1 MKRLTLIRHA
11 QADPELPGQS
21 DWERP
26 LTKRGSL
33 DAAEMAKR
41 LKSQRLKPDV
51 ILCSPALRTRQT
63 CASFAKCL
71 GIPEDK
77 IIYEDD
83 LYLADTKHLVQCVQK
98 ASDVRHIM
106 VIAHNPGI
114 TEFAQWLAGED
125 AVDGMTTC
133 AVFTVEFDIEH
144 WQSLSPESAVNS
156 SLDYPQR
163 RA

>member
-11 QADPELPGQS
+11 QADEQLSGQS

-41 LKSQRLKPDV
+41 WKSQKLKPEL

-63 CASFAKCL
+63 CEAFAKCL
-71 GIPEDK
+71 GVAADK
-77 IIYEDD
+77 IVYEDD
-83 LYLADTKHLVQCVQK
+83 LYLADTKHLLRCVQK
-98 ASDVRHIM
+98 SGEAQHLM

-114 TEFAQWLAGED
+114 TEFAQWLAGDD
-125 AVDGMTTC
+125 AVDSMTTC
-133 AVFTVEFDIEH
+133 AVFNVEFDIER
-144 WQSLSPESAVNS
+144 WQSLSQESGVNS

-163 RA
+163 PA